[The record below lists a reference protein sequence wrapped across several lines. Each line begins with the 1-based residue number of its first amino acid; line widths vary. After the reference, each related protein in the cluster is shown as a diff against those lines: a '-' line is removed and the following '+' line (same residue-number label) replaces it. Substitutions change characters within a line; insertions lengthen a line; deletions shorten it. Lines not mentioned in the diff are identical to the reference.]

1 MSVASVASDLA
12 APNMESVQD
21 EDSGMTAA
29 TDASMKPKAG
39 KKSARGKKATGRA
52 TSKKAQAKVVEDVEM
67 SGTMEP
73 EDSGF
78 EVKVDQ
84 PVKPTRGRK
93 RKSAE
98 LTASDVGPEGQD
110 EPTASSA
117 PAAKRRAT
125 HTRGSTAQQAEE
137 PPSSPGTAGRD
148 TVDLITPESEL
159 KAASKK
165 KSRKAGNR
173 KPLTSTRRASQRK
186 ASVRSTASKASLRVP
201 ELDDDEIE
209 KALEKDLDRPLG
221 GDEVVAAPTDV
232 EMTDAEQIS
241 TEVAV
246 PEPTTSVA
254 PVRRSSRNQSARSST
269 QSQDKERDPPTIAL
283 ESARPSLA
291 RPTSSSS
298 GVVQPAAAASEATT
312 AKAKAVRKAPGKQ
325 QVAIH
330 EQTGDDVQAPTKA
343 ITRSTPSLSPQSSDA
358 ENHPPSS
365 RRTIL
370 SSLRSA
376 RLYHVPELGMQTRTP
391 RPLSPSKRDNM
402 VITKSDGRGLET
414 TMPWS
419 AVDLDAAFGPV
430 TPMPAFDEDGDD
442 KPLKRRRINTD
453 HDHDDNDDDKENN
466 DNDKETPLLLTT
478 ALDETMDRIKAHL
491 TSPEKK
497 MSVEQWLRYTAKVG
511 EERLRREC
519 ERMVC
524 TFEREGNRALR
535 ALEGIVALETV

>member
-1 MSVASVASDLA
+1 MSVVSVASDLA
-12 APNMESVQD
+12 APKMEPVED

-39 KKSARGKKATGRA
+39 KKGARGKRATGRA
-52 TSKKAQAKVVEDVEM
+52 NGKKAQAKVVEDVEM

-98 LTASDVGPEGQD
+98 LTTSDVGQEGQD
-110 EPTASSA
+110 ESTASSA

-125 HTRGSTAQQAEE
+125 HTRGNAAQLAEDS
-137 PPSSPGTAGRD
+137 PSSPATAGRE
-148 TVDLITPESEL
+148 TVDLITPESEP
-159 KAASKK
+159 KAASK

-201 ELDDDEIE
+201 EFDDDEIE
-209 KALEKDLDRPLG
+209 KALEEGLDRPLG
-221 GDEVVAAPTDV
+221 GDEVLAAQTDAD
-232 EMTDAEQIS
+232 MTEAEQIC
-241 TEVAV
+241 TDAAA
-246 PEPTTSVA
+246 PDPTTSVA
-254 PVRRSSRNQSARSST
+254 PVRRSSRNQSARGST
-269 QSQDKERDPPTIAL
+269 QSQDKERDLPTIAL
-283 ESARPSLA
+283 ESARPGLA
-291 RPTSSSS
+291 RPASSSS
-298 GVVQPAAAASEATT
+298 GFVQPAAAASEVTT
-312 AKAKAVRKAPGKQ
+312 AKVKPARKASAKQ
-325 QVAIH
+325 QVTIQ
-330 EQTGDDVQAPTKA
+330 EQTANDAQASAKT

-376 RLYHVPELGMQTRTP
+376 RLYHVPELGIQTRTP
-391 RPLSPSKRDNM
+391 RALSPSKRDNM
-402 VITKSDGRGLET
+402 VITKNNGRGLET

-430 TPMPAFDEDGDD
+430 TPMPAFDREEDD
-442 KPLKRRRINTD
+442 KTHKRHRTNAED
-453 HDHDDNDDDKENN
+453 EKEN
-466 DNDKETPLLLTT
+466 DVLLTT
-478 ALDETMDRIKAHL
+478 ALNETMDRIKAHL

-497 MSVEQWLRYTAKVG
+497 LSVEEWLRYNAKVG

-535 ALEGIVALETV
+535 ALEGIVALEAV